1 MKFFQKRWVAIT
13 LCIVMIVAAI
23 GIGQA
28 KNRNTYKPESTAAA
42 EQWGEENYAAYSRF
56 LRDGANLLS
65 AKTEQTLSSYNGA
78 WDYSYESVCGV
89 VTVSGLDGQDMEDA
103 AYDQAEELG
112 LGSYDCLLLVDA
124 ESQEWYFVYGDDFGY
139 YVNNELDILFRGTL
153 GSAVTNPDKQLPDL
167 FEKLS
172 GWYKDNLPVSGQAAQ
187 KNRSGL
193 VAGGA
198 VFFVLLIILLI
209 IAAIVSAI
217 VRAGRRVVGGFRRAP
232 IFFFGPG
239 PRGPRPPFGP
249 GPGPGPNPGP
259 RPGPN
264 PGPRPGGSSN
274 RSSGGFGSSSRGG
287 SFNGSRSGGFGSSSR
302 GGSSRGGGFGSGKR

>member
-1 MKFFQKRWVAIT
+1 MKFFQKRWVAVT

-28 KNRNTYKPESTAAA
+28 KKRNTYKPESTAAA

-65 AKTEQTLSSYNGA
+65 GKTEQTLSSYNGA

-89 VTVSGLDGQDMEDA
+89 VTVSSLDGQDMEDA
-103 AYDQAEELG
+103 AYDQAGELG
-112 LGSYDCLLLVDA
+112 LGSFDCLLLVDA

-139 YVNNELDILFRGTL
+139 YANNELDILFRETL

-187 KNRSGL
+187 ENRSGL

-198 VFFVLLIILLI
+198 VFFVLLIIILI
-209 IAAIVSAI
+209 FAAIFSAI
-217 VRAGRRVVGGFRRAP
+217 VRAGRRVVGGFWRAP

-239 PRGPRPPFGP
+239 PRGPRPPYGP

-259 RPGPN
+259 RPG
-264 PGPRPGGSSN
+264 GSN

-302 GGSSRGGGFGSGKR
+302 GGGFGSGKR

>member
-28 KNRNTYKPESTAAA
+28 KNRNTYRPESSSAAV
-42 EQWGEENYAAYSRF
+42 QWGKENYAAYTRF
-56 LRDGANLLS
+56 LRDDGNLLS
-65 AKTEQTLSSYNGA
+65 GNTEQTLSSYNGA

-89 VTVSGLDGQDMEDA
+89 ATVSSLNGQDMEDLS
-103 AYDQAEELG
+103 YDLEDGMG
-112 LGSYDCLLLVDA
+112 LGSLDCLLLVDK
-124 ESQEWYFVYGDDFGY
+124 ETREWYFVYGDDFGY
-139 YVNNELDILFRGTL
+139 YVNNELELLFQDCL
-153 GSAVTNPDKQLPDL
+153 GSAVTDADKQLPDL
-167 FEKLS
+167 FADLSDWYEK
-172 GWYKDNLPVSGQAAQ
+172 NMPVSGQAAQ
-187 KNRSGL
+187 GTQTGL

-198 VFFVLLIILLI
+198 VFFVFLIVILIAVAI
-209 IAAIVSAI
+209 ISAI
-217 VRAGRRVVGGFRRAP
+217 VRAGRRMVGGFRRAP

-249 GPGPGPNPGP
+249 GSGTRPGPGPNPGP
-259 RPGPN
+259 RPGSN
-264 PGPRPGGSSN
+264 N

-302 GGSSRGGGFGSGKR
+302 GSGSRPGGGFGSGKR